1 MGVVVNKPADMLD
14 YTLSSTSSSG
24 PQFQVFVEALPSG
37 GTYGGYTVAPGDFG
51 GVAVYESQTFK
62 YASNPSLA
70 NFTNDEWTAEVARI
84 GASTL
89 NVGDVV
95 LIQAKTPGIFYNGK
109 FNINTNHLKS
119 PDNQFSITVLGQTTP
134 TATPITL
141 SALESA
147 PVTLSN
153 MYTTSN
159 YIFDSTRATGDEHYQ
174 GSLVHL
180 DNLLLTDPQD
190 WGLGNT
196 VLVSQGSLTFPMQ
209 VGLDPGLSSLDP
221 DSLASNPFSVTAIL
235 DQEGGNYKAGY
246 SLWLTGASNLSTVP
260 EPGSLVLLVTAGVAA
275 LAFGRRRIA
284 RRLAR
289 LVCC

>member
-1 MGVVVNKPADMLD
+1 
-14 YTLSSTSSSG
+14 
-24 PQFQVFVEALPSG
+24 
-37 GTYGGYTVAPGDFG
+37 
-51 GVAVYESQTFK
+51 
-62 YASNPSLA
+62 
-70 NFTNDEWTAEVARI
+70 
-84 GASTL
+84 
-89 NVGDVV
+89 
-95 LIQAKTPGIFYNGK
+95 
-109 FNINTNHLKS
+109 
-119 PDNQFSITVLGQTTP
+119 
-134 TATPITL
+134 
-141 SALESA
+141 
-147 PVTLSN
+147 

-159 YIFDSTRATGDEHYQ
+159 YIFDSTRATGNEHYQ

-221 DSLASNPFSVTAIL
+221 NSLASNPFSVTAIL

-260 EPGSLVLLVTAGVAA
+260 EPSSLVLLVTAGVAA